1 MESNNKEFVQI
12 QADNTLDSSKKLS
25 IWLFIWI
32 SLRSYLLQN
41 GFNYA
46 NFQGIGYA
54 NVIYPA
60 LKRIYGKGENLK
72 KAVIANLEFFNSN
85 SQTITLIT
93 SVHLSLL
100 ASGQSLDDARTIKM
114 SLMGPLAGIGD
125 SLTQFAIFPLISI
138 IAIGFAQTGEILGPI
153 VFLLGMNTILITV
166 RLSLGI
172 LGYKLG
178 EKVISKL
185 ATQMQTIIRISS
197 MIGVAIIV
205 ALAVRLTK
213 VNPALEFAQRLD
225 AGSQGFEIKTVS
237 VREIFNNIM
246 PYLASG
252 AWVIFIYM
260 AVTKYKWTPYKVI
273 IVTILVGLTCG
284 VFGILGA

>member
-1 MESNNKEFVQI
+1 MESRNDFVQI
-12 QADNTLDSSKKLS
+12 QNDGQLETKKLS
-25 IWLFIWI
+25 LWIFIWI

-60 LKRIYGKGENLK
+60 LKRIYGAKTTQLRD
-72 KAVIANLEFFNSN
+72 ALVSNLEFFNSN

-100 ASGQSLDDARTIKM
+100 AAGQSLDDARTIKM

-125 SLTQFAIFPLISI
+125 SLTQYAIFPLMSI
-138 IAIGFAQTGEILGPI
+138 IAIGFAQSGSILGP
-153 VFLLGMNTILITV
+153 VAFLLGMNIILITI

-178 EKVISKL
+178 ERVISSL
-185 ATQMQTIIRISS
+185 AVQMQTIIRVSS
-197 MIGVAIIV
+197 MIGVAVIA

-213 VNPALEFAQRLD
+213 VNFALEFAQRID
-225 AGSQGFEIKTVS
+225 AGAQGFQIKVIS
-237 VREIFNNIM
+237 VQQILNNIV
-246 PYLASG
+246 PLLAAG
-252 AWVIFIYM
+252 LWVIFIYIM
-260 AVTKYKWTPYKVI
+260 LTKYKWTPYKVI
-273 IVTILVGLTCG
+273 IVTVLVGVTAG